1 GLLALAPSPP
11 EAILI
16 HDAVRP
22 FLPAALID
30 ACLDALG
37 TASGAIAAVP
47 MADTVKVADA
57 DGRIAQT
64 LDRSR
69 LWRAQTPQ
77 AFRFP
82 AILEAHR

>member
-1 GLLALAPSPP
+1 QASVLQGLLALAKAAPG
-11 EAILI
+11 AVLI

-22 FLPAALID
+22 FLPPALID
-30 ACLDALG
+30 ACLQALA
-37 TASGAIAAVP
+37 TAPGAIVALP

-57 DGRIAQT
+57 EGRITQT

-77 AFRFP
+77 AF
-82 AILEAHR
+82 